1 MLQGGMALFGNL
13 RRWSGALLAGF
24 LTLALMTPTLD
35 IFLCGGE
42 SALAATDQ
50 AFKTASADDA
60 SSQQQQ
66 QNHDADS
73 DCGHGHCHHGVWA
86 GQMTNRPGFAANL
99 SYVDFSQRLYSRP
112 PSPPPVTLLRP
123 PRA

>member
-1 MLQGGMALFGNL
+1 MTLFGNL
-13 RRWSGALLAGF
+13 RGWSGALLAGF

-60 SSQQQQ
+60 SGQQQQ
-66 QNHDADS
+66 QNHDTDS
-73 DCGHGHCHHGVWA
+73 DCDHGHCHHGIWM
-86 GQMTNRPGFAANL
+86 GQMVNPSAFAVSL
-99 SYVDFSQRLYSRP
+99 SSMDFSQALYSRP
-112 PSPPPVTLLRP
+112 PSPPPMTLLRP

>member
-1 MLQGGMALFGNL
+1 MALFGNL
-13 RRWSGALLAGF
+13 RGWSGALLACF

-42 SALAATDQ
+42 NELAVAGEML
-50 AFKTASADDA
+50 KVASADNA

-66 QNHDADS
+66 NQDEDT

-86 GQMTNRPGFAANL
+86 GQLTNRPGFAVNL

>member
-1 MLQGGMALFGNL
+1 MALFGNL
-13 RRWSGALLAGF
+13 RGWSGALLACF
-24 LTLALMTPTLD
+24 LTLALMTPTMD

-60 SSQQQQ
+60 SGQQQQ
-66 QNHDADS
+66 QNHDTDS
-73 DCGHGHCHHGVWA
+73 DCDHGHCHHGIWM
-86 GQMTNRPGFAANL
+86 GQMVHPPTFAVSL
-99 SYVDFSQRLYSRP
+99 SSMDFSQAIYSRP
-112 PSPPPVTLLRP
+112 PSAPPVTLLRP